1 MNPRGRAVE
10 AYLKALR
17 TGEASATVSA
27 ARHLA
32 PDVVL
37 DTVGAHMWG
46 NGPEHFEGYEQTVN
60 MITGIG
66 VMTGVYR
73 TAPWSSPV
81 EIDGDKLQVSA
92 QIGGLLSSSTLTF
105 TFNDRDQIVHVNQVN
120 AGGSPAPATDKIP
133 DFVTAYVN
141 SALANNTPMVVA
153 YTDQNGAP
161 VLSMRGSTQVYSD
174 TQLSIWVR
182 HANGGMAQCLR
193 SNPRMALMYR
203 DPPARATLTFEG
215 LGHFEA
221 DPEVRDRVF
230 ELMPEVEQK
239 HDPGRIGACLL
250 IDVQRVTGSTP
261 RGAVRMQAAAPV
273 SAA

>member
-1 MNPRGRAVE
+1 MNPRLRAVE

-46 NGPEHFEGYEQTVN
+46 NGAEQFVGYEQTVN

-73 TAPWSSPV
+73 TAPWTSPTD
-81 EIDGDKLQVSA
+81 IGQDKLQVSA
-92 QIGGLLSSSTLTF
+92 QIGGLLSSSTITF
-105 TFNDRDQIVHVNQVN
+105 TFNDRDQIVHVEQVN
-120 AGGSPAPATDKIP
+120 AGGSPAPATDRIP
-133 DFVTAYVN
+133 DFVKAYVN
-141 SALANNTPMVVA
+141 SALANNTPLIVA
-153 YTDQNGAP
+153 YTDLNGAP
-161 VLSMRGSTQVYSD
+161 VLSLRGSTQVFSD

-182 HANGGMAQCLR
+182 HANGGMANALR
-193 SNPRMALMYR
+193 SNPRMALLYR
-203 DPPARATLTFEG
+203 DPPARANLTFEG
-215 LGHFEA
+215 VGHFEA

-230 ELMPEVEQK
+230 ELMPEVEQR
-239 HDPGRIGACLL
+239 HDLARTGACLL
-250 IDVQRVTGSTP
+250 IDIQRLTGSTP
-261 RGAVRMQAAAPV
+261 RGAVRMQVSAPV
-273 SAA
+273 SA